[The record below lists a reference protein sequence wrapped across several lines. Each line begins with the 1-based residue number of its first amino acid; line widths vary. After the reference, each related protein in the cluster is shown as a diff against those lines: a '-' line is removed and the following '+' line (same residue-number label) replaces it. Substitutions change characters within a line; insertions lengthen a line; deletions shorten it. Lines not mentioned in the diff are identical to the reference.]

1 MKLKYSFCSFLFL
14 SLQVLIDAPK
24 SQHSGNGDSLEYH
37 RNLTPTQLPWLN
49 EVTTKLFDSSRMT
62 IDAGTV
68 TPKPTT
74 IQLDDVFLA
83 VKTTQMNHAKR
94 LNIIA
99 KTWFPMAREQV
110 ILVRFLSPV
119 RFYTFYFTSVS
130 VSMSMTMLVVQKIDL
145 IFSVVVIHLPTI

>member
-1 MKLKYSFCSFLFL
+1 
-14 SLQVLIDAPK
+14 
-24 SQHSGNGDSLEYH
+24 
-37 RNLTPTQLPWLN
+37 
-49 EVTTKLFDSSRMT
+49 MT

-74 IQLDDVFLA
+74 IQLNDVFLA

-99 KTWFPMAREQV
+99 KTWFQMAREQV

-119 RFYTFYFTSVS
+119 RFLF
-130 VSMSMTMLVVQKIDL
+130 LL
-145 IFSVVVIHLPTI
+145 FSLCLCFDVDDDVGRSKN

>member
-1 MKLKYSFCSFLFL
+1 MSLLFCLLF
-14 SLQVLIDAPK
+14 QVLDAPK
-24 SQHSGNGDSLEYH
+24 SRGDLLGFH

-49 EVTTKLFDSSRMT
+49 EVTTKLFDTSRMT

-83 VKTTQMNHAKR
+83 VKTTQTNQAKR

-99 KTWFPMAREQV
+99 KTWFQMAREQV
-110 ILVRFLSPV
+110 ILVRFHFPQKNLLAVSILVSFLCLS
-119 RFYTFYFTSVS
+119 R
-130 VSMSMTMLVVQKIDL
+130 LQRKKN
-145 IFSVVVIHLPTI
+145 